1 MADVTISVRP
11 NGPLIVTGACDVKDA
26 EGNVLP
32 ARERTVLCRCGA
44 SATKPYCDG
53 EHKNIG
59 FTAA

>member
-1 MADVTISVRP
+1 
-11 NGPLIVTGACDVKDA
+11 
-26 EGNVLP
+26 VLP